1 MIHNLTLRAKL
12 YLSTAGAAAVLFV
25 MVGVTWYSNGTSNAA
40 LTQVVEQNIKP
51 LMALQTIDR
60 QVKEV
65 RFRIAGVVLDQMP
78 APGSRQHL
86 AEARSAIPAA
96 WQSYKAAATTPTSD
110 EEREVTE
117 KLESGLAEMARLFDK
132 LDKAYA
138 ASDDKKELPAIL
150 EDDWPAVTVGVL
162 KPMDKLIAI
171 REKDVEA
178 TYAASHALSGRL
190 NAMALTIF
198 AAALGVMLV
207 LAILMVRGITRSVQ
221 DFQTALSR
229 VASGDLAITARVAGR
244 DEIAAMAQALNSA
257 LAQLR
262 EAMTGV
268 GHASQKLSSSSQDLS
283 QRAAEVRGDA
293 ENQSGGVMRVS
304 ASMQQLSVSVGEIS
318 EGALQVSAAAERA
331 SSIAAAGLSL
341 MHESRQATD
350 DCLQAANSSTDAV
363 TQLSQSI
370 VGIGGVATAID
381 EIAAQTNLLAL
392 NAAIEAARA
401 GEQGRGFAVVADEVR
416 KLAERTTL
424 STADITQ
431 RVKSI
436 QVQAE
441 AAVQAMGQ
449 VNKAIEE
456 DAEKIAQLEA
466 SFQDI
471 SKAAKEVAGV
481 ADSIAS
487 ATREQRQ
494 VSEMTAQ
501 DMETISQAVERSGST
516 IAQVASNANET
527 ADTAQVL
534 QSLVAR
540 FRLA

>member
-51 LMALQTIDR
+51 LLALQTIDR

-86 AEARSAIPAA
+86 AEARAAIPVA
-96 WQSYKAAATTPTSD
+96 WQSYKAATTPTSD
-110 EEREVTE
+110 EERDVTQKIE
-117 KLESGLAEMARLFDK
+117 QGLAEMSRLFDK

-162 KPMDKLIAI
+162 KPMDKLLAI

-178 TYAASHALSGRL
+178 TYAASKALSDRL
-190 NAMALTIF
+190 NAMALGIF
-198 AAALGVMLV
+198 AVALGVMLT
-207 LAILMVRGITRSVQ
+207 LAFLMVRGITGSVR
-221 DFQTALSR
+221 DFQATLSK
-229 VASGDLAITARVAGR
+229 VAAGDLAITARVAGR
-244 DEIAAMAQALNSA
+244 DEIAAMAGALNSA

-268 GHASQKLSSSSQDLS
+268 GHASQKLSTSSQDLS
-283 QRAAEVRGDA
+283 QRAVEVRGDA
-293 ENQSGGVMRVS
+293 EHQSSGVMRVS

-318 EGALQVSAAAERA
+318 EGASQVSAAAGRA
-331 SSIAAAGLSL
+331 SGIAAAGLSL
-341 MHESRQATD
+341 MHESRAATE
-350 DCLQAANSSTDAV
+350 DCLRAATSSTDAV
-363 TQLSQSI
+363 TQLSESI

-416 KLAERTTL
+416 KLAERTTQ
-424 STADITQ
+424 STADITH
-431 RVKSI
+431 RVQSI
-436 QVQAE
+436 QAQAE
-441 AAVQAMGQ
+441 AAVHAMVQ
-449 VNKAIEE
+449 VNHAIEE
-456 DAEKIAQLEA
+456 DAAKIARLEA

-471 SKAAKEVAGV
+471 SQAAQEVAGV
-481 ADSIAS
+481 AQSIAS

-501 DMETISQAVERSGST
+501 DMETISQAVERSGDT
-516 IAQVASNANET
+516 IAQVASNASET
-527 ADTAQVL
+527 ADTAQQL

>member
-1 MIHNLTLRAKL
+1 MIQNLTLKAKL

-25 MVGVTWYSNGTSNAA
+25 MAGVTWYSNGASNAA
-40 LTQVVEQNIKP
+40 LNQVVEQNIKP
-51 LMALQTIDR
+51 LMALQNIDR

-86 AEARSAIPAA
+86 HEARDAIPKA
-96 WQSYKAAATTPTSD
+96 WQSYKAATTPASD
-110 EEREVTE
+110 EERELTG
-117 KLESGLAEMARLFDK
+117 KLEQGLAEMARLFIK
-132 LDKAYA
+132 LDAAYA

-150 EDDWPAVTVGVL
+150 EDDWPAVTIGVL

-178 TYAASHALSGRL
+178 TYAASHALGGRL
-190 NAMALTIF
+190 NAMAFTIF
-198 AAALGVMLV
+198 GVALCAMLG
-207 LAILMVRGITRSVQ
+207 LAFLMVRGITHSVR
-221 DFQTALSR
+221 DFQATLSK
-229 VASGDLAITARVAGR
+229 VAAGDLAITARVSGG
-244 DEIAAMAQALNSA
+244 DEIAAMAAALNSA

-262 EAMTGV
+262 DTMTGV

-283 QRAAEVRGDA
+283 QRAVEVRGDA
-293 ENQSGGVMRVS
+293 EHQSGGVMRVS

-318 EGALQVSAAAERA
+318 EGASQVSAAAGRA
-331 SSIAAAGLSL
+331 KGVAAAGLTL
-341 MHESRQATD
+341 MHDSRQATE
-350 DCLQAANSSTDAV
+350 DCLKAAMSSSDAV
-363 TQLSQSI
+363 TQLSASI
-370 VGIGGVATAID
+370 VGIGSVATAID

-416 KLAERTTL
+416 KLAERTTQ
-424 STADITQ
+424 STADITH
-431 RVKSI
+431 RVQAI
-436 QVQAE
+436 QAQAE

-449 VNKAIEE
+449 VNHAIEE
-456 DAEKIAQLEA
+456 DAAKIAQLET
-466 SFQDI
+466 SFKDI
-471 SKAAKEVAGV
+471 SHAAQELASVAEN
-481 ADSIAS
+481 IAN

-516 IAQVASNANET
+516 IAQVATNASET